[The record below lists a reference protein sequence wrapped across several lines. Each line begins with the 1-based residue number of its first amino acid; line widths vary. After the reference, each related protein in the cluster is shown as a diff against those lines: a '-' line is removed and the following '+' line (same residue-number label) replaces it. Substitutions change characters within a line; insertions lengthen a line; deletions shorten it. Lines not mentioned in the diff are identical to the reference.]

1 MIVREARAGDA
12 NGMTDLINAVIAIG
26 GTTAHQTPKS
36 EDKVLQDYIVGS
48 DVICAFVAEEAGA
61 IIGWQSVGLW
71 QGEADIGTFVR
82 PGVQAKGIGSALF
95 AATRAALQAKGV
107 TRVMAVIRAD
117 NTAGLAY
124 YGRMG
129 FRDTALDPD
138 WALADGRIVGRVI
151 RHLVL

>member
-1 MIVREARAGDA
+1 MFIREARPGDA
-12 NGMTDLINAVIAIG
+12 AGMTELINAVIAVG

-36 EDKVLQDYIVGS
+36 EARVLHDYIAGP
-48 DVICAFVAEEAGA
+48 DVLCAFVGEEAGV
-61 IIGWQSVGLW
+61 ILGWQSVGLW

-95 AATRAALQAKGV
+95 AATRSALQAKGV
-107 TRVMAVIRAD
+107 QRVMAVIRAD

-129 FRDTALDPD
+129 FRDTARDPD
-138 WALADGRIVGRVI
+138 WALSDGRVVGRVI